1 MRIQEQQRNSVP
13 RNLNGA
19 ETRPPAYA
27 GRSGLPHRCHSPARS
42 TLGFVVR
49 CRGGATVQSARCLKA
64 LRRRSCATA
73 ERGVGQRSAAAL
85 GFSSS
90 LSPARERRAGLVA
103 VRGPLPRSLLRPL
116 PGSGSACRGR
126 GGGGGLAGVP
136 AAGAAASALS
146 SLDGRS

>member
-1 MRIQEQQRNSVP
+1 M
-13 RNLNGA
+13 
-19 ETRPPAYA
+19 
-27 GRSGLPHRCHSPARS
+27 
-42 TLGFVVR
+42 
-49 CRGGATVQSARCLKA
+49 QSARCLKA

-116 PGSGSACRGR
+116 PGSGGGACRGR